1 MTGVQQ
7 LAEKFALLKEG
18 GQKAL
23 VTYIT
28 AGDPNLQTTGRL
40 ISAMDRAGADII
52 ELGIP
57 FSDPSADGPVI
68 QRASTRA
75 LGSGTTPAGILKLVA
90 EVRGSVTAPLVL
102 MSYYNP
108 ILQYGLNAFCLDAAR
123 AGVAGLIIPDLP
135 VEEAGPLINEADKV
149 GLAVIPLVAPTSNRD
164 RLAKVTAAA
173 RGFIYCV
180 TVTGITG
187 TRQDVT
193 AEIDRLSAQV
203 MEFTELPVVAGF
215 GIATP
220 DQAAAVA
227 RYCDGVVVGSA
238 LVRLVEEQ
246 AEDSIQSVAGLT
258 GQLKAALQSPKAQF
272 GKNG

>member
-7 LAEKFALLKEG
+7 LAEKFALLKKRSE
-18 GQKAL
+18 KAL

-28 AGDPNLQTTGRL
+28 AGDPDMQTTGRL
-40 ISAMDRAGADII
+40 VLAMDRAGADII
-52 ELGIP
+52 ELGVP

-75 LGSGTTPAGILKLVA
+75 LRNHTNPAGILKLVE
-90 EVRGSVTAPLVL
+90 EVREKVKTPLVL

-108 ILQYGLNAFCLDAAR
+108 ILQYGLNAFCADAAR

-135 VEEAGPLINEADKV
+135 VEEAGPLITEADKV
-149 GLAVIPLVAPTSNRD
+149 GLALIPLAAPTSNRH
-164 RLAKVTAAA
+164 RLAKITAAA

-193 AEIDRLSAQV
+193 GEIARLAGQV
-203 MEFTELPVVAGF
+203 REFTDLPIVAGF
-215 GIATP
+215 GIATT

-246 AEDSIQSVAGLT
+246 GEDSLQSVAGLT
-258 GQLKAALQSPKAQF
+258 RQLKGVLSSAQVQF